1 MGIDLHVSFCR
12 AHPKALCRVFRLP
25 APNNHM
31 QTLARSSESVPFSQ
45 AASPRRDALQHLSSG
60 RLREAEKICR
70 SLLASDPEDA
80 ACLHMLGVIAYQTNH
95 LQAAEELIRKALARR
110 PDSPDSHCNLGL
122 VLQAMGRREEAAAC
136 YRQALALVPAHVQ
149 ALNNLG
155 NVLLA
160 MGQGEEA
167 IARFEQALRL
177 KPQDADAH
185 NNLGRALQAVHRTA
199 EAEVS
204 YRRALELN
212 ARHAQA
218 CFNLGCLLQQTGR
231 LEQAEVFYRKATA
244 LPPARAEVH
253 NNLGNVLQ
261 ALNRTAE
268 ALASYRRAIA
278 LNPGYAEAHLHMG
291 HVFSAQEKF
300 DQARP
305 CYEKALQLNPRSLEA
320 ALHLGNAL
328 RMDGRLRAAESLY
341 RQIVAAAP
349 ASAEAARHY
358 GDTLRQLGKLEPAEE
373 YCRKAV
379 QLAPDDACA
388 LVNLGDVL
396 YDAGHLEPAIDCFE
410 RALQLDPASAIAHS
424 NLAVAQLRSG
434 DYARGWSGY
443 EWRQHLRLSR
453 GYKKDLPEPQWNGEP
468 LAGRRILLYSEQG
481 LGDCLQFLR
490 YVPMVQAA
498 GGRVVLEVPHRL
510 RRLAAAFPQLDELL
524 ESGAPLPSFD
534 WQCSLLSLPRAFG
547 TQLNTVPA
555 QVPYLQVPQEALQK
569 AQSYSWPASGR
580 RVGLAWAGNPKNPN
594 DRFRSLPLAAMQPLF
609 NDDGLHFYSLQMGEA
624 QAQLAALPAAPVTD
638 LAPFTSDMADTAAFL
653 AQLDLVITVDTSIAH
668 LAGALGRPVWIL
680 LAHNADWR
688 WMMEREDSPWYPT
701 ARLFRQSTPGDW
713 ATVIER
719 VRSALGDQLLAL
731 PERRSSSQ
739 SFSV

>member
-1 MGIDLHVSFCR
+1 MR
-12 AHPKALCRVFRLP
+12 ALKALYGAFRLP
-25 APNNHM
+25 TPSNRM
-31 QTLARSSESVPFSQ
+31 QTLARSSESVPSSQ
-45 AASPRRDALQHLSSG
+45 ASDLRRDALQHLSSG
-60 RLREAEKICR
+60 RLREAEKLCR
-70 SLLASDPEDA
+70 AILSRDPGDAISLHL
-80 ACLHMLGVIAYQTNH
+80 LGVIAYQTNH
-95 LQAAEELIRKALARR
+95 LQAAEELFRKSLARR
-110 PDSPDSHCNLGL
+110 KNSPDCLSNLGL
-122 VLQAMGRREEAAAC
+122 ALQAMGRREDAATC
-136 YRQALALVPAHVQ
+136 YRQALALAPAHTQ

-160 MGQGEEA
+160 MGRGEEA
-167 IARFEQALRL
+167 IDRFEQALRL

-185 NNLGRALQAVHRTA
+185 NNLGRALQSVHRPA

-204 YRRALELN
+204 YRRTLEIN

-218 CFNLGCLLQQTGR
+218 CFNLGCLLQQMEK
-231 LEQAEVFYRKATA
+231 LEQAEVFYRRATN
-244 LPPARAEVH
+244 LPPVRAEVH

-261 ALNRTAE
+261 ALNRQAE
-268 ALASYRRAIA
+268 ALACYRRAID
-278 LNPGYAEAHLHMG
+278 LKPGYADAHLNMG
-291 HVFSAQEKF
+291 HVLSAQEKF

-305 CYEKALQLNPRSLEA
+305 CYEKALQLNPHSLEA
-320 ALHLGNAL
+320 ALHLGNLL
-328 RMDGRLRAAESLY
+328 RMDGRLRAAEMLY
-341 RQIVAAAP
+341 RQVVAAAP
-349 ASAEAARHY
+349 GNSEAARHY
-358 GDTLRQLGKLEPAEE
+358 GDTLRQLGKLAPAEE

-379 QLAPDDACA
+379 QLAPDDANA
-388 LVNLGDVL
+388 QINLGDVL
-396 YDAGHLEPAIDCFE
+396 YDTGRLEAAIACFE
-410 RALQLDPASAIAHS
+410 RALQLAPDNAIAHS

-434 DYARGWSGY
+434 DYTRGWSGY

-468 LAGRRILLYSEQG
+468 LNGRRILLYSEQG

-510 RRLAAAFPQLDELL
+510 QRLAAALPRLDEVL
-524 ESGAPLPSFD
+524 ESGAPLPSFSY
-534 WQCSLLSLPRAFG
+534 QSSLLSLPRAFA

-555 QVPYLQVPQEALQK
+555 QVPYLQVPQEAMLK
-569 AQSYSWPASGR
+569 AQSYSWPESGL

-594 DRFRSLPLAAMQPLF
+594 NRFRSLSLSALQPLF
-609 NDDGLHFYSLQMGEA
+609 KTEGPHFFSLQMD
-624 QAQLAALPAAPVTD
+624 APPEHLTVQHTQIND
-638 LAPFTSDMADTAAFL
+638 LAPFTADMADTAAFI

-688 WMMEREDSPWYPT
+688 WMLEREDSPWYPT

-713 ATVIER
+713 ATVIAR
-719 VRSALGDQLLAL
+719 VAAQLRAL
-731 PERRSSSQ
+731 PERRSASQ